1 MSYIDRELLLI
12 GVDGCI
18 SELHVQAK
26 GDLVQEG
33 AIKLVEATRDYIASL
48 SAADVAPVRH
58 GRWEKFSTASG
69 IVSRVRCSVCAGT
82 QPLTFE
88 SMPYCPNCG
97 ARMDKEDEHEAD

>member
-18 SELHVQAK
+18 SVLHVQAK

-48 SAADVAPVRH
+48 STADVVEVRH
-58 GRWEKFSTASG
+58 GYWIDHHSGGSFCSACKRW
-69 IVSRVRCSVCAGT
+69 V
-82 QPLTFE
+82 
-88 SMPYCPNCG
+88 PYSHHPKYCETCG
-97 ARMDKEDEHEAD
+97 ARMDGKKNDHAVN